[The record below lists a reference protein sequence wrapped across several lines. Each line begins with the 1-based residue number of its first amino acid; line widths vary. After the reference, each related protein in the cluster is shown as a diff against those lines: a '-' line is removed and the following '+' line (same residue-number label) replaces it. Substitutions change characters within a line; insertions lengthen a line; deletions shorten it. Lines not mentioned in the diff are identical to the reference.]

1 MSKFAHT
8 HLKIA
13 IIWTGERAIESQA
26 QHNSQRGGHGA
37 LATAALAVSGCLWG
51 TGFLFGKMAFQ
62 EMTVSENVL
71 WRFVIGSLALAPFL
85 FIRGSKRLDSRAW
98 RLVLIGGFIGVP
110 VQFLVQFKGL
120 QLTTVSH
127 AALMV
132 GTLPMMLALSSVIFL
147 HERLRVIEWLVLGLS
162 GVGAVLI
169 ATSSSSAGGPAASA
183 RGDAMVVVS
192 LMAAVVMILL
202 TKKLVQDYGALQ
214 ITIAMIGSG
223 TLMVVIW
230 FLATQPV
237 RFNFSARTW
246 MAAAAQGLLATA
258 MAYLLWNWGLA
269 WVPASRAGV
278 FLNME
283 PLVGTILGVIV
294 LKESLG
300 ILAIVGGA
308 MIIGA
313 ALYFSRRSG
322 TG

>member
-1 MSKFAHT
+1 MTPRFFRSIVANLFRGDLSIDTEAQQNAKRGEHT
-8 HLKIA
+8 
-13 IIWTGERAIESQA
+13 
-26 QHNSQRGGHGA
+26 A
-37 LATAALAVSGCLWG
+37 LATAALALSGCLWG
-51 TGFLFGKMAFQ
+51 TGFLFGKIAFG

-71 WRFVIGSLALAPFL
+71 WRFVTGSLALMPF
-85 FIRGSKRLDSRAW
+85 FFMRGPKRLDWKAW

-110 VQFLVQFKGL
+110 IQFLVQFKGL

-147 HERLRVIEWLVLGLS
+147 HERLRLIEWLVLGLS

-169 ATSSSSAGGPAASA
+169 ATSAKTSSGPAASA
-183 RGDAMVVVS
+183 KGDAMVVVS

-230 FLATQPV
+230 FVATQPV
-237 RFNFSARTW
+237 RFDFSARTW
-246 MAAAAQGLLATA
+246 MAAAAQGVLATA

-269 WVPASRAGV
+269 KVPASRAGV

-283 PLVGTILGVIV
+283 PLVGAVLGVIV
-294 LKESLG
+294 LRESLG
-300 ILAIVGGA
+300 ALAIVGGA

-322 TG
+322 A